1 MLHGGD
7 SLFLLKAIGNF
18 LGDIFEFISSTLGSV
33 INGLIVGVF
42 SFIDGVLS
50 SIEHIS
56 SIITHLFSSVIN
68 LISSFLTL
76 GSSLFP
82 FIPAEIMAL
91 IESALVVLAI
101 GLIIRKKVVG

>member
-1 MLHGGD
+1 M
-7 SLFLLKAIGNF
+7 FLLKAIGNF
-18 LGDIFEFISSTLGSV
+18 LGDIFEFISGTLGSV

-56 SIITHLFSSVIN
+56 SIITHAFSAVEN
-68 LISSFLTL
+68 LISSFVTL

-82 FIPAEIMAL
+82 FIPAELIAL
-91 IESALVVLAI
+91 IEAAVFVLAI
-101 GLIIRKKVVG
+101 GLIVRKKVVG